1 MTIKEID
8 EYSRIRVKA
17 RAYFCYILSRA
28 IPSRLPNIE
37 LKDLK
42 VALKSISKTFRYVEA
57 MYILDANGKQVI
69 NTISMNSKYSRK
81 GMGAKRTSRAYYYR
95 VIKDRKCILTEPYPS
110 IKSNNLVVTV
120 AHPVFDENEKLLYIV
135 CIDITLDNVL
145 KMVYQSSSDAFAGK
159 IVKYGYV
166 AFSAALFFVALLLF
180 VKGVYSFFSY
190 GLNLS
195 HIKLKDVFES
205 TILLTLS
212 LAIFDL
218 VKALFEEEV
227 LGEHKKQHESDIHRT
242 MVKFIGSIIIALSIE
257 ALMLVFK
264 FALIDS
270 SKLVY
275 AVWLIGG
282 ITALLIGL
290 SIYIKSL
297 NNNKQ

>member
-8 EYSRIRVKA
+8 EFSHIRTKA

-28 IPSRLPNIE
+28 IPNRLPKIE
-37 LKDLK
+37 IKDIK
-42 VALKSISKTFRYVEA
+42 VGLKSVAKTLRHVEA
-57 MYILDANGKQVI
+57 MYILDANGLQVI
-69 NTISMNSKYSRK
+69 NTISMNPEYARK
-81 GMGAKRTSRAYYYR
+81 GMGENRANRAYFYK
-95 VIKDRKCILTEPYPS
+95 VIRDKKCILTDPYPS
-110 IKSNNLVVTV
+110 IKSNNLVVTI
-120 AHPVFDENEKLLYIV
+120 AYPIFNDKNELIYIACV
-135 CIDITLDNVL
+135 DISLENVL
-145 KMVYQSSSDAFAGK
+145 KMVHQSSVDATAGRA
-159 IVKYGYV
+159 IKYIYA

-180 VKGVYSFFSY
+180 TKGVYSFIEQ
-190 GLNLS
+190 GINIEK
-195 HIKLKDVFES
+195 IKLKSVFES

-227 LGEHKKQHESDIHRT
+227 LGEHKKQHESDIHKT

-270 SKLVY
+270 GKLVY

-297 NNNKQ
+297 NANK

>member
-1 MTIKEID
+1 
-8 EYSRIRVKA
+8 
-17 RAYFCYILSRA
+17 
-28 IPSRLPNIE
+28 
-37 LKDLK
+37 
-42 VALKSISKTFRYVEA
+42 
-57 MYILDANGKQVI
+57 
-69 NTISMNSKYSRK
+69 MNPKYSRK
-81 GMGAKRTSRAYYYR
+81 GIGASRTSRAYYYKVLR
-95 VIKDRKCILTEPYPS
+95 DKKCILTDPYPS

-120 AHPVFDENEKLLYIV
+120 SYPVFNDKDELEYII

-145 KMVYQSSSDAFAGK
+145 KMIYQSSSDAIAGK
-159 IVKYGYV
+159 IVKYGYA

-180 VKGVYSFFSY
+180 VKGIYSFFSY
-190 GLNLS
+190 GINIS

-270 SKLVY
+270 SKLKY

-297 NNNKQ
+297 NNSNKK